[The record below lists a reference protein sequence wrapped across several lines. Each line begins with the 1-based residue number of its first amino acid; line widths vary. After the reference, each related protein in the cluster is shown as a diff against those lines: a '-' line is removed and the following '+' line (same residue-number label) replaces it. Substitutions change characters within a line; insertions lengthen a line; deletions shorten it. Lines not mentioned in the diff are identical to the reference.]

1 VLDYLRATLTNV
13 PPAAASLLL
22 TLLAGGLLWFLHNR
36 LTRFDDHRVLFHD
49 GNVAYLVQRAAL
61 MLGFGIAALPPTTRT
76 ATDLPWSSLLGQA
89 YELVWVVVA
98 FVAVRYV
105 VDLVLLR
112 RVANDEELIRGNV
125 ALGVVEAGFYVGFG
139 FILNGSLTGA
149 SPTVALGLASTVVFG
164 CLGLALVV
172 AVFWL
177 HEAVTPWSI
186 RDEVQAGGLTA
197 AFEAAGVLIAV
208 GIVVHEGVAGDFTG
222 WVVGFEAFTVTAVVA
237 VVTLYLFRWLANRL
251 LLRGLTLATIQSEH
265 RVVASAFG
273 AVVMVVVAVLVAAV
287 VRTQL

>member
-1 VLDYLRATLTNV
+1 MLDYWQGTLSNL
-13 PPAAASLLL
+13 PSAAVSLLL
-22 TLLAGGLLWFLHNR
+22 SLVAGGLLWFLQNR
-36 LTRFDDHRVLFHD
+36 LTRFDDHQVLFRD
-49 GNVAYLVQRAAL
+49 GSVAYLVQRAAL
-61 MLGFGIAALPPTTRT
+61 VLGFAIAALPTTTRT
-76 ATDLPWSSLLGQA
+76 ADDLPWYSLLGQT

-105 VDLVLLR
+105 VDGVLLR
-112 RVANDEELIRGNV
+112 RTANDAELLRGNV
-125 ALGVVEAGFYVGFG
+125 ALGVVEAGFYLGFG

-149 SPTVALGLASTVVFG
+149 SPTMALGLASTVVFG
-164 CLGLALVV
+164 GLGLALVV

-186 RDEVQAGGLTA
+186 RDELRAGGLTA
-197 AFEAAGVLIAV
+197 AFEAAGVLLSV
-208 GIVVHEGVAGDFTG
+208 GIVVREGVAGDFTG
-222 WVVGFEAFTVTAVVA
+222 WGVGLVAFSVTAVVA

-251 LLRGLTLATIQSEH
+251 LLRGLTIGAVQREH

-273 AVVMVVVAVLVAAV
+273 AVVMVTVAVLVAAV